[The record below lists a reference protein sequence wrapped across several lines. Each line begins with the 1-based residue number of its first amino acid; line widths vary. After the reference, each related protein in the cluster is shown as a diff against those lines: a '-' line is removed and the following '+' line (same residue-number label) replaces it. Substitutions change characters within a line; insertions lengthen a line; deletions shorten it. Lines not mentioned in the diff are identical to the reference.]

1 MLMAILRSKKLGMAL
16 ISGGDGKQGF
26 GTVRVEGERKERE
39 ERRGRKGERGGRR
52 REREMTLSKD
62 IRFLPGLFFRLTL
75 GHVGTETV
83 GWEDSR
89 QSMNRESLAI
99 DRGECEEKIRSGWML
114 WTKCHPKLIH

>member
-1 MLMAILRSKKLGMAL
+1 MRSRVLGQGGWREREKKGKK
-16 ISGGDGKQGF
+16 GGGEI
-26 GTVRVEGERKERE
+26 VRERERERKEK
-39 ERRGRKGERGGRR
+39 KGEGADTFQGHL
-52 REREMTLSKD
+52 LSHW
-62 IRFLPGLFFRLTL
+62 GLFFRLTL

>member
-1 MLMAILRSKKLGMAL
+1 MAL

-26 GTVRVEGERKERE
+26 RAVRVEGERKERE

-52 REREMTLSKD
+52 RERELTLFQGHLLS
-62 IRFLPGLFFRLTL
+62 PWGLFFRLTL

>member
-1 MLMAILRSKKLGMAL
+1 MGSRVLGQ
-16 ISGGDGKQGF
+16 GGW
-26 GTVRVEGERKERE
+26 
-39 ERRGRKGERGGRR
+39 
-52 REREMTLSKD
+52 REREKKGEKGRERREKKGEGVDTFQGHPLS
-62 IRFLPGLFFRLTL
+62 LWGLFFRLTL